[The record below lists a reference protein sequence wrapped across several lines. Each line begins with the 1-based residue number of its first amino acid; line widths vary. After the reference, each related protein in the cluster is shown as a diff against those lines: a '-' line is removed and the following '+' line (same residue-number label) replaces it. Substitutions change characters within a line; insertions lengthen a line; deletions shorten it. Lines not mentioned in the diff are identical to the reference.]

1 MNMNDMPFFNG
12 GGNNGGSANWN
23 DIQNKPFG
31 DVLVEKEYIFKTGD
45 VTTLNGTHAYWIS
58 CDDFSNNSL
67 VAGQPYSI
75 YYTTQS
81 LDDNSVAWK
90 EYAPLNGEKFIA
102 ETDEN
107 GVVYLGSPS
116 VNGSCPFYFSSETC
130 AVNYMWVNQFTYAK
144 GFKLVGAFIETAK
157 LDEKYL
163 PDTVAT
169 KKDVDVLKAKSISNA
184 EINDDGELVLTYS
197 DSSSSNLG
205 VVVGSDGKDGTNGV
219 NGKDGADGKDG
230 INGTDGIDGEDGIS
244 VIKSEINTKGEL
256 VLTYSDNTVDN
267 LGVVVGAN
275 GKDGING
282 KNGTNGTNGVNG
294 KDGHTPVKGTDYFTE
309 EEKQEIVNEVTDNVQ
324 LQQVQADWDEI
335 DETSPAFIM
344 NKPENLGGY
353 AYYYINAYSS
363 GSGLLRSTNEEFD
376 DWSNAVENSEE
387 FFNTYYARPIMLRVR
402 TDSSDVSA
410 PCIGY
415 SVNSGKLYL
424 NYMLNNAI
432 QLVNTKLTMEGS
444 TSTSTSTST

>member
-31 DVLVEKEYIFKTGD
+31 DVLVEKEYIFKTGN

-58 CDDFSNNSL
+58 CDDFSDNSL

-116 VNGSCPFYFSSETC
+116 VNGSYPFYFSSETC

-219 NGKDGADGKDG
+219 NGKDG
-230 INGTDGIDGEDGIS
+230 
-244 VIKSEINTKGEL
+244 
-256 VLTYSDNTVDN
+256 
-267 LGVVVGAN
+267 
-275 GKDGING
+275 
-282 KNGTNGTNGVNG
+282 
-294 KDGHTPVKGTDYFTE
+294 HTPVKGTDYFTE
-309 EEKQEIVNEVTDNVQ
+309 EEKQEIVDEVTGNVQ
-324 LQQVQADWDEI
+324 LQQVQADWDEV

-402 TDSSDVSA
+402 TGSSDVSA